1 VVVVV
6 VAATGARWLSR
17 ARSLSKYQS
26 FSLAQSLTC
35 DDRVRAIERTIGRL
49 INAVRSLVRLLVL
62 SITRATFVAAW
73 ARRRSLAR
81 SLVRTWVKRAA
92 NANATSD
99 VCRRSG
105 RTDGKESATS
115 KQQASSPSV
124 AAEEGEE
131 RRAARVWL
139 RWRRLRRQSKM
150 MRRREK
156 RAQQPSLQAPR
167 VCMRVYVRG
176 ARWRRERER
185 ESAAGV
191 VVCSCCWRGGQQQ
204 IANSARGEA
213 RLSKG
218 KTGLGPAAYTT
229 LGVFSLRANLSC
241 HSIPFLA
248 ERPPRQIPPHQT
260 KPNHTKPNS
269 SHTHLPL
276 STDGDQLFRA
286 PRRRA
291 DTGLRCIRYAWICA
305 RLFGLVVVRAAEY
318 RCYARAA
325 CRSACY
331 ASTSW
336 SGTRC
341 GLQTDLYWRRAA
353 GWRHRLLVQDVLQA
367 AVAQVRRASPLCA
380 NRRRLY
386 GRNDI

>member
-1 VVVVV
+1 MCVE
-6 VAATGARWLSR
+6 
-17 ARSLSKYQS
+17 Q
-26 FSLAQSLTC
+26 
-35 DDRVRAIERTIGRL
+35 
-49 INAVRSLVRLLVL
+49 
-62 SITRATFVAAW
+62 
-73 ARRRSLAR
+73 
-81 SLVRTWVKRAA
+81 
-92 NANATSD
+92 
-99 VCRRSG
+99 
-105 RTDGKESATS
+105 DGD
-115 KQQASSPSV
+115 
-124 AAEEGEE
+124 
-131 RRAARVWL
+131 
-139 RWRRLRRQSKM
+139 
-150 MRRREK
+150 
-156 RAQQPSLQAPR
+156 
-167 VCMRVYVRG
+167 
-176 ARWRRERER
+176 ER

-204 IANSARGEA
+204 IVNSARGEA

-241 HSIPFLA
+241 AIPFHSIA
-248 ERPPRQIPPHQT
+248 ATTSDTTPHQT
-260 KPNHTKPNS
+260 EPHQQWSLFISP
-269 SHTHLPL
+269 HTHTHTPLPL